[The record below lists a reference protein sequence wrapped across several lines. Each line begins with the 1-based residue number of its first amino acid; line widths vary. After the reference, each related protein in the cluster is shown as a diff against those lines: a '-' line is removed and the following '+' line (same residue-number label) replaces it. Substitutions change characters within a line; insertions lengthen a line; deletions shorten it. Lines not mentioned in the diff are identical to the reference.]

1 MHTVQDFVAQQE
13 ERFAQLSYSRRKGLV
28 AGAKKLIAAFP
39 HMADAST
46 FWRGLSARQV
56 LEIAGRVRTVD
67 NF

>member
-13 ERFAQLSYSRRKGLV
+13 ERFAALSYSRRKGLV
-28 AGAKKLIAAFP
+28 AAAKKLIESLP

-56 LEIAGRVRTVD
+56 ISAASR
-67 NF
+67 